1 MAIPMHVFREYDI
14 RGLVANELTPE
25 FAEQLGRGFG
35 RFLLEKDPAAQ
46 SIVLGR
52 DHRVS
57 SPARAA
63 AFSRGVRSYGVEV
76 ISIGVVPTPVSYFAA
91 HVLPVDGL
99 CMITGS
105 HNPPEYNGFKV
116 GIGKSTLAG
125 SEVQELKRHV
135 AEARDGGRSA
145 RESDHDIIVPYIH
158 FVVESVGMTLRPIR
172 VVCDAGNGTGGLV
185 GPRLL
190 RALGHHVIELFCN
203 LDGTFPNHHPDPTVE
218 ANLRDLQK
226 KVADCKADLG
236 IAWDGDADRVGAID
250 DNGSI
255 LWGDQLM
262 IIFSRDVLAERP
274 GAAIVSEVKCSQ
286 TLYDD
291 IEKHGGRAIMWKA
304 GHSLIKTKMKE
315 EHALLAGE
323 MSGHIFFRHRYFGF
337 DDGIYSAARL
347 LELVARDGRPLSRM
361 LDGIPRTYASPEIR
375 FDFPDE
381 KKFRAVELAKER
393 LRKHGKTIEVDGV
406 RLGVDGVRRRRYALL
421 RDEGDGPRRGRI
433 HRSRAGPGAQR
444 ANPGLARRPL
454 HQAAP
459 GAHSADA
466 ALDRQRAL
474 RLRLG

>member
-35 RFLLEKDPAAQ
+35 RYLLETDPAAQ

-57 SPARAA
+57 SPGLAS

-125 SEVQELKRHV
+125 SEVQELKSHV
-135 AEARDGGRSA
+135 VEARDGGRSA

-158 FVVESVGMTLRPIR
+158 FVVESLGMTIRPIR

-203 LDGTFPNHHPDPTVE
+203 LDGSFPNHHPDPTVE

-226 KVADCKADLG
+226 KVADCKADVG
-236 IAWDGDADRVGAID
+236 IAWDGDADRIGAID
-250 DNGSI
+250 EKGSI

-262 IIFSRDVLAERP
+262 ILFSRDVLAERP
-274 GAAIVSEVKCSQ
+274 GAAIVGEVKCSQ

-304 GHSLIKTKMKE
+304 GHSLIKSKMKE

-347 LELVARDGRPLSRM
+347 LELIARDGRPLSQL
-361 LDGIPRTYASPEIR
+361 LDDVPRTYASPEIR
-375 FDFPDE
+375 FDFPED

-406 RLGVDGVRRRRYALL
+406 RVILEGGWGLVRASNTQPLL
-421 RDEGDGPRRGRI
+421 VLRWEATSEAKLREIQRLIEGTVQQIR
-433 HRSRAGPGAQR
+433 QE
-444 ANPGLARRPL
+444 LA
-454 HQAAP
+454 
-459 GAHSADA
+459 
-466 ALDRQRAL
+466 
-474 RLRLG
+474 

>member
-1 MAIPMHVFREYDI
+1 MTVPVHVFREYDV
-14 RGLVANELTPE
+14 RGVTATELTPA
-25 FAEQLGRGFG
+25 FAEALGRGFAAY
-35 RFLLEKDPAAQ
+35 LLEREPGARTVA
-46 SIVLGR
+46 LGR
-52 DHRVS
+52 DHRTS
-57 SPARAA
+57 SPGLARGFSEGARAH
-63 AFSRGVRSYGVEV
+63 GLEV
-76 ISIGVVPTPVSYFAA
+76 ISIGIVPTPLTYFAA
-91 HVLPVDGL
+91 NTLPVDGF

-116 GIGKSTLAG
+116 GIGKTTLAG
-125 SEVQELKRHV
+125 PEVQELKKRV
-135 AEARDGGRSA
+135 QNARDGGRSA
-145 RESDHDIIVPYIH
+145 RETEHDATTPYIH
-158 FVVESVGMTLRPIR
+158 FIVQSLGLAERPLR

-226 KVADCKADLG
+226 KVADCKADVG
-236 IAWDGDADRVGAID
+236 IAWDGDADRIGAID
-250 DNGSI
+250 EKGSI

-262 IIFSRDVLAERP
+262 ILFSRDVLAERP
-274 GAAIVSEVKCSQ
+274 GAAIVGEVKCSQ

-304 GHSLIKTKMKE
+304 GHSLIKSKMKE

-347 LELVARDGRPLSRM
+347 LELIARDGRPLSKM
-361 LDGIPRTYASPEIR
+361 LDGVPRTYASPEIR
-375 FDFPDE
+375 FDFPEE

-406 RLGVDGVRRRRYALL
+406 RVIVEGGWGLVRASNTQPLL
-421 RDEGDGPRRGRI
+421 VLRWEATSEAKLREIQRLIEGTVQEIRKE
-433 HRSRAGPGAQR
+433 
-444 ANPGLARRPL
+444 LA
-454 HQAAP
+454 
-459 GAHSADA
+459 
-466 ALDRQRAL
+466 
-474 RLRLG
+474 

>member
-1 MAIPMHVFREYDI
+1 MD
-14 RGLVANELTPE
+14 
-25 FAEQLGRGFG
+25 
-35 RFLLEKDPAAQ
+35 
-46 SIVLGR
+46 
-52 DHRVS
+52 
-57 SPARAA
+57 
-63 AFSRGVRSYGVEV
+63 V
-76 ISIGVVPTPVSYFAA
+76 ISIGIVPTPVTYFAA

-125 SEVQELKRHV
+125 PEVQELKRRV

-145 RESDHDIIVPYIH
+145 RLTDHDIITPYIH
-158 FVVESVGMTLRPIR
+158 FIVESLGMTVRPLR

-262 IIFSRDVLAERP
+262 ILFSRDVLAERP

-375 FDFPDE
+375 FDFPEE

-406 RLGVDGVRRRRYALL
+406 RLVVDGGWGLVRASNTQPLL
-421 RDEGDGPRRGRI
+421 VLRWEATSEAKLREIQRLIEGTVQEIRKE
-433 HRSRAGPGAQR
+433 
-444 ANPGLARRPL
+444 LA
-454 HQAAP
+454 
-459 GAHSADA
+459 
-466 ALDRQRAL
+466 
-474 RLRLG
+474 

>member
-1 MAIPMHVFREYDI
+1 MALPMHVFREYDI

-57 SPARAA
+57 SPDLAS

-116 GIGKSTLAG
+116 GIGKTTLAG
-125 SEVQELKRHV
+125 SEVQELKGHV

-145 RESDHDIIVPYIH
+145 RESVHDIIVPYIH
-158 FVVESVGMTLRPIR
+158 FVVESLGMTLRPIR

-218 ANLRDLQK
+218 ANLRDLQR
-226 KVADCKADLG
+226 KVAECKADVG
-236 IAWDGDADRVGAID
+236 IAWDGDADRLGAID
-250 DNGSI
+250 ENGGI

-262 IIFSRDVLAERP
+262 ILFSRDVLAERP
-274 GAAIVSEVKCSQ
+274 GAAIVGEVKCSQ

-304 GHSLIKTKMKE
+304 GHSLIKSKMKE

-347 LELVARDGRPLSRM
+347 LELVARDGRPLSKM
-361 LDGIPRTYASPEIR
+361 LDGVPRTYASPEIR
-375 FDFPDE
+375 FDFPEE

-406 RLGVDGVRRRRYALL
+406 RVIVDGGWGLVRASNTQPLL
-421 RDEGDGPRRGRI
+421 VLRWEAT
-433 HRSRAGPGAQR
+433 SEA
-444 ANPGLARRPL
+444 
-454 HQAAP
+454 
-459 GAHSADA
+459 
-466 ALDRQRAL
+466 
-474 RLRLG
+474 RLREIQRLIEGTVQEIRKELA

>member
-35 RFLLEKDPAAQ
+35 RYLLETDPAAQ

-57 SPARAA
+57 SPGLAS

-125 SEVQELKRHV
+125 SEVQELKSHV
-135 AEARDGGRSA
+135 VEARDGGRSA

-158 FVVESVGMTLRPIR
+158 FVVESLGMTIRPIR

-203 LDGTFPNHHPDPTVE
+203 LDGSFPNHHPDPTVE

-226 KVADCKADLG
+226 KVADCKADVG
-236 IAWDGDADRVGAID
+236 IAWDGDADRIGAID
-250 DNGSI
+250 EKGSI

-262 IIFSRDVLAERP
+262 ILFSRDVLAERP
-274 GAAIVSEVKCSQ
+274 GAAIVGEVKCSQ

-304 GHSLIKTKMKE
+304 GHSLIKSKMKE

-347 LELVARDGRPLSRM
+347 LELIARAGRPLSQM
-361 LDGIPRTYASPEIR
+361 LDGVPRTYASPEIR
-375 FDFPDE
+375 FDFPED

-406 RLGVDGVRRRRYALL
+406 RVILEGGWGLVRASNTQPLL
-421 RDEGDGPRRGRI
+421 VLRWEATSEAKLREIQRLIEGTVQQIR
-433 HRSRAGPGAQR
+433 QE
-444 ANPGLARRPL
+444 LA
-454 HQAAP
+454 
-459 GAHSADA
+459 
-466 ALDRQRAL
+466 
-474 RLRLG
+474 

>member
-35 RFLLEKDPAAQ
+35 RYLLEKDPAAQ

-57 SPARAA
+57 SPGLAS

-125 SEVQELKRHV
+125 SEVQELKSHV
-135 AEARDGGRSA
+135 VEARDGGRSA

-158 FVVESVGMTLRPIR
+158 FVVESLGMTIRPIR

-203 LDGTFPNHHPDPTVE
+203 LDGSFPNHHPDPTVE

-226 KVADCKADLG
+226 KVADCKADVG
-236 IAWDGDADRVGAID
+236 IAWDGDADRIGAID
-250 DNGSI
+250 EKGSI

-262 IIFSRDVLAERP
+262 ILFSRDVLADRP
-274 GAAIVSEVKCSQ
+274 GAAIVGEVKCSQ

-304 GHSLIKTKMKE
+304 GHSLIKSKMKE

-347 LELVARDGRPLSRM
+347 LELIARDGRPLSQM
-361 LDGIPRTYASPEIR
+361 LDDVPRTYASPEIR
-375 FDFPDE
+375 FDFPED

-406 RLGVDGVRRRRYALL
+406 RVIVEGGWGLVRASNTQPLL
-421 RDEGDGPRRGRI
+421 VLRWEATSEAKLREIQRLIEGTVQEIRKE
-433 HRSRAGPGAQR
+433 
-444 ANPGLARRPL
+444 LA
-454 HQAAP
+454 
-459 GAHSADA
+459 
-466 ALDRQRAL
+466 
-474 RLRLG
+474 